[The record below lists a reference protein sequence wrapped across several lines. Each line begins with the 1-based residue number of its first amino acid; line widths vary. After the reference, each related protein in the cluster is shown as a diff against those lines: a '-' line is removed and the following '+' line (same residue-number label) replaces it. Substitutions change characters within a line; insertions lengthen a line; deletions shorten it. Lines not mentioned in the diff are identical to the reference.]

1 MRPIL
6 NMAHPKIPPHKRSRG
21 AGISLPPDLIRTARK
36 LATERGM
43 TLSMFVKL
51 LLMQRLN
58 GAAEQ

>member
-1 MRPIL
+1 
-6 NMAHPKIPPHKRSRG
+6 MAHPKIPPHKRSRG

>member
-1 MRPIL
+1 
-6 NMAHPKIPPHKRSRG
+6 MAYPKIPQHKRARA

-36 LATERGM
+36 VATERGM

-51 LLMQRLN
+51 LLLQRLN

>member
-1 MRPIL
+1 MRQFL
-6 NMAHPKIPPHKRSRG
+6 AMAYPKIPQHKRARA

-36 LATERGM
+36 VATERGM

-51 LLMQRLN
+51 LLLQRLN